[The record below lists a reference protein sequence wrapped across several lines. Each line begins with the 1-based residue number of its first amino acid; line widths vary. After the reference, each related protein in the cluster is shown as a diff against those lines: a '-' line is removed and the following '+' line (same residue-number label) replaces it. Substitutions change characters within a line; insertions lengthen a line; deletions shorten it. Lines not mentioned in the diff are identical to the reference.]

1 MSRRFISRASTAS
14 PGLTPEPNQE
24 LIVESADGGNYGEI
38 EEQLG
43 YTFKDR
49 AWLERAF
56 THRSVH
62 GGQSQG
68 DYERL
73 EYIGDAVFDLAVA
86 HLLLVKHEN
95 ASEGELS
102 KMRAAL
108 VNASSLATIARRLS
122 LGRYIRL
129 SRSELANGA
138 NDRSSIL
145 ADVLEALLGAVY
157 FEAGFE
163 TARECIARLLGDAVL
178 TVTPRDPKTELQEL
192 LHASGGAPPIYRI
205 ECTEGPEHSPVFV
218 SSVEINGKIV
228 GKGRGS
234 TKKASQQAAAEEA
247 LMRVASNRDPVSPE
261 ARSDQAE
268 SNSAVR
274 QLTNTEASAD
284 DSK

>member
-1 MSRRFISRASTAS
+1 MSHRLLSRELPAAA
-14 PGLTPEPNQE
+14 GLAPETNQE
-24 LIVESADGGNYGEI
+24 PIVDSGDTNSYREV

-43 YTFKDR
+43 YIFKDP
-49 AWLERAF
+49 AWLDRAF

-73 EYIGDAVFDLAVA
+73 EYVGDAVFDLAVA
-86 HLLLVKHEN
+86 HLLLVKHEK
-95 ASEGELS
+95 ATEGELS

-122 LGRYIRL
+122 LGKFIRL
-129 SRSELANGA
+129 SRGELANGA
-138 NDRSSIL
+138 NDRPSIL

-163 TARECIARLLGDAVL
+163 TARECIARLLGDSVL

-192 LHASGGAPPIYRI
+192 LHAYGGAPPMYRI

-218 SSVEINGKIV
+218 SSVEINGKVV
-228 GKGRGS
+228 GTGRGS

-261 ARSDQAE
+261 LA
-268 SNSAVR
+268 
-274 QLTNTEASAD
+274 TETKNLIPPETQPIINKAITD
-284 DSK
+284 GN